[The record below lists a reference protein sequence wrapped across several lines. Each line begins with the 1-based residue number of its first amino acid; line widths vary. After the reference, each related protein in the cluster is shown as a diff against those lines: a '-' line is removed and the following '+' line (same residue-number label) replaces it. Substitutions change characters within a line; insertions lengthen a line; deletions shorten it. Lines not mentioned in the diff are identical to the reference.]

1 MVTQHQLHML
11 AAEPGAEDT
20 VIDIQSRV
28 KNLAENIKI
37 IKIK

>member
-1 MVTQHQLHML
+1 LLAEEIDL
-11 AAEPGAEDT
+11 AAEPDA
-20 VIDIQSRV
+20 VIDTANRV